1 MFRKTGLAVALVA
14 ALSLTAGN
22 VVAADDF
29 FKGKTIRVVVG
40 YAPGGGYDTYTRQIV
55 RHMGKYI
62 PGNPGFIVQNMTGA
76 GSLIAANYIQKR
88 AKRDGTVLGVW
99 NSGYVTFEALGD
111 PKVQIKSKELTWI
124 GAPVKGIPACVFMGW
139 SGVRTLKDI
148 TDPKKSVKVGG
159 TRAGST
165 GVDLPK
171 LLNKTIGTNFDV
183 IAGYRGTA
191 TSRIAMQSKEVA
203 GACWGWESIRVTAR
217 AMLDAKGD
225 DKLHAV
231 LTHRRIPDPE
241 LKDSLIIP
249 DLIKK
254 RGGQQALA
262 TYTGW
267 VNQYE
272 FQRPLSGPPGI
283 PADRV
288 QMLRDAL
295 QKTMKDPVFL
305 KEANDVKLII
315 EPVTGK
321 EIEGYVA
328 QILGMPKEAKDA
340 LGTLLLRKKK
350 K

>member
-14 ALSLTAGN
+14 ALGLTAGN

-29 FKGKTIRVVVG
+29 YKGKTIRVVVG

-148 TDPKKSVKVGG
+148 TDPNKSIKVGG

-183 IAGYRGTA
+183 ISGYRGTA

-231 LTHRRIPDPE
+231 LTHRRILDPE

-249 DLIKK
+249 DLIEK
-254 RGGQQALA
+254 RGGKQAVA
-262 TYTGW
+262 IYRGW

-305 KEANDVKLII
+305 KEAKDVKLII

-328 QILGMPKEAKDA
+328 QILGMPKEAKEA
-340 LGTLLLRKKK
+340 LGALLLRKKK